1 MQIIDFIDFNQKRIT
16 DLGSGSG
23 FPAIILAILTKFKN
37 SRSKIYLYE
46 KSYKKCQFLK
56 KTSEILKL
64 NTEIIQKNI
73 HDEKDNN
80 EMIITSRAFKPLPIV
95 LDIVDKNFKNYTN
108 LILFMGKSGKKIL
121 KETLNKW
128 NLSYQMKESIT
139 NKDSFIL
146 NIIFKK
152 NMKIISIINQKGGV
166 GKTTTAVNLTAGL
179 SQSEKKILVI
189 DLDPQGNATTGLG
202 LSNLEDTENSIYG
215 VLNGTRVW

>member
-1 MQIIDFIDFNQKRIT
+1 MDNSILKIYENLGVNNVSRETCVYLENFIELVLKENKVLNLISRENENKNYIRKRHIVASMQIVDFIDFNQKRIT

-146 NIIFKK
+146 NII
-152 NMKIISIINQKGGV
+152 S
-166 GKTTTAVNLTAGL
+166 A
-179 SQSEKKILVI
+179 KKI
-189 DLDPQGNATTGLG
+189 
-202 LSNLEDTENSIYG
+202 
-215 VLNGTRVW
+215 

>member
-1 MQIIDFIDFNQKRIT
+1 MDNNILKIYENLGVNNVSRETCVYLENFIELVLKENKVLNLISRENENKNYIRKRHIVDSMQIIDFIDFNQKRIT

-23 FPAIILAILTKFKN
+23 FPAIILAILTKLKN

-146 NIIFKK
+146 NII
-152 NMKIISIINQKGGV
+152 S
-166 GKTTTAVNLTAGL
+166 A
-179 SQSEKKILVI
+179 KKI
-189 DLDPQGNATTGLG
+189 
-202 LSNLEDTENSIYG
+202 
-215 VLNGTRVW
+215 